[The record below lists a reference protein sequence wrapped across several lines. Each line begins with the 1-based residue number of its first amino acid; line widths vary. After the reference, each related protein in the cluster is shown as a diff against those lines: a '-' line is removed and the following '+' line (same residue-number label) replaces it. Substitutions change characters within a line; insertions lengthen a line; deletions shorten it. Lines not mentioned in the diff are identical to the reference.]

1 LPIFYYS
8 KRNKQLTNNMKNI
21 FSTETLKNVGAG
33 VAGGASTLIVKKYAL
48 SKVPF
53 LKDNEMYQDAATLV
67 AGIAIGAFAKGSML
81 KTFGLGMSLVG
92 GYNLVKPLVTKAG
105 LGATDVLMGEIPMET
120 GGNVLMGAVDSYS
133 SSSFDTTSGE
143 AGEMDF

>member
-1 LPIFYYS
+1 
-8 KRNKQLTNNMKNI
+8 MKNI
-21 FSTETLKNVGAG
+21 FTTETLKTVGAG
-33 VAGGASTLIVKKYAL
+33 VAGGATTLVAKKFVL

-53 LKDNEMYQDAATLV
+53 IKDNETYQDAATVVL
-67 AGIAIGAFAKGSML
+67 GIAIGAFGKGSMI
-81 KTFGLGMSLVG
+81 KSFGLGMSLVG
-92 GYNLVKPLVTKAG
+92 GYNLVKPLVAKAG

-133 SSSFDTTSGE
+133 SSSYDTSAAE

>member
-1 LPIFYYS
+1 
-8 KRNKQLTNNMKNI
+8 MKNI

-33 VAGGASTLIVKKYAL
+33 VAGGATTLVVKKYAL

-53 LKDNEMYQDAATLV
+53 LKDKETYQDAATLV

-81 KTFGLGMSLVG
+81 KTFGLGMSLVS
-92 GYNLVKPLVTKAG
+92 GYNLVKPIMEKQG

>member
-1 LPIFYYS
+1 
-8 KRNKQLTNNMKNI
+8 MKNI
-21 FSTETLKNVGAG
+21 FSTETLKTVGAG
-33 VAGGASTLIVKKYAL
+33 VAGGATTLVAKKFVL

-53 LKDNEMYQDAATLV
+53 IKDNEMYQDAATV
-67 AGIAIGAFAKGSML
+67 IAGIAIGAFAKGSML
-81 KTFGLGMSLVG
+81 KSFGLGMSLVG
-92 GYNLVKPLVTKAG
+92 GYNLVKPLVAKAG

-133 SSSFDTTSGE
+133 SSSFDTSAAE